1 MRVGHQAQAANPR
14 WYAVKTQPQAE
25 DRAQRNLEAQGFE
38 TFAPRIAKSVRHARR
53 TQWRLAPLFPG
64 YMFVRLDASRQRWR
78 PIDSTFGVAN
88 IVKVAQTPA
97 PLPVGLVEHLQVLAA
112 ETGELTGLESTIA
125 IGDKVRVLGGA
136 FDNWIGEVLSLPAP
150 DRVMLLISMA
160 TRDVK
165 VTIPRKS
172 AMLVEAASRQG
183 PEPPDREERE

>member
-1 MRVGHQAQAANPR
+1 VIQHAGSDLPR
-14 WYAVKTQPQAE
+14 WYAVRTQPRAE

-38 TFAPRIAKSVRHARR
+38 TFSPRIARSVRHARR

-78 PIDSTFGVAN
+78 PIDATFGVAN

-97 PLPVGLVEHLQVLAA
+97 PLPLGLVEHLQVLAA

-160 TRDVK
+160 TREVK

-183 PEPPDREERE
+183 PGPPDKDVRE